1 MLGIQ
6 KKSLGFITIGT
17 FILAAGLY
25 NIHQQFAISEG
36 GVLGAI
42 LLIHH
47 WTNLPASLLSIALDV
62 ACYALALKILG
73 WDFIKKSMVASLLMM
88 FFLAV
93 FEQFPPVLTPL
104 ITNRLMA
111 TILGGL
117 FVGVGVGVVIR
128 YGGSCGGDDAIALII
143 SQKLKLP
150 LKFSYM
156 FTDFLVLGLSLSYI
170 PLTQI
175 AYSLITV
182 TVSSL
187 TIDIISNYKEEV
199 VYENKSL

>member
-6 KKSLGFITIGT
+6 KKNLGFIVIGT
-17 FILAAGLY
+17 FILATGLY

-47 WTNLPASLLSIALDV
+47 WTGLPASVLSISLDI
-62 ACYALALKILG
+62 ACYCVALKVLG
-73 WDFIKKSMVASLLMM
+73 WDFIKKSIVASILLMV
-88 FFLAV
+88 FLAV
-93 FEQFPPVLTPL
+93 YEQFPPVFTVL
-104 ITNRLMA
+104 IPNQLIA
-111 TILGGL
+111 TIVGGL
-117 FVGVGVGVVIR
+117 FVGGGVGIVIR

-143 SQKLKLP
+143 SQKFKLA

-170 PLTQI
+170 PLQQI

-182 TVSSL
+182 TISSL
-187 TIDIISNYKEEV
+187 IIDIISNYKKEG
-199 VYENKSL
+199 VYENQIV